1 MRLLLIALGGA
12 VGTALRFIVSG
23 FTHKF
28 AGSAFPWGTLA
39 VNLTGCYVIGFLWEL
54 FDRSAVSPTVRLAVL
69 VGVLGGYT
77 TFSSFGVETLNLMR
91 DGEYRMAAYNVLASN
106 VLGIALVFAGYVSS
120 SYITVVFK
128 RGLP

>member
-1 MRLLLIALGGA
+1 MIALGGA

-23 FTHKF
+23 FTHKLT
-28 AGSAFPWGTLA
+28 GSAFPWGTLA

-54 FDRSAVSPTVRLAVL
+54 FDRSAVSPTIRLAVL

-91 DGEYRMAAYNVLASN
+91 DGEYKMAAYNVLASN

-120 SYITVVFK
+120 SYIMVFFK

>member
-23 FTHKF
+23 FTHKL

-54 FDRSAVSPTVRLAVL
+54 FDRSAVSPTIRLAVL

-91 DGEYRMAAYNVLASN
+91 DGEYKMAAYNVLASN

-120 SYITVVFK
+120 SYITVFFK